1 MPPHGEQ
8 RDADDAHPD
17 QSGSHR
23 RRECAAR
30 DPPFADQHRNRETD
44 QLAVET
50 VEHDRERGEQ
60 QRAGTIDTRPVHEVV
75 AVRTLTAIRRR
86 QGILPQPA
94 GKRLEELVALTR
106 EER

>member
-1 MPPHGEQ
+1 MPPHGQQ

-17 QSGSHR
+17 QPGSHR

-44 QLAVET
+44 QLAVEP
-50 VEHDRERGEQ
+50 VEHDPGRGEQ
-60 QRAGTIDTRPVHEVV
+60 QRAGTIDTLPVREVV
-75 AVRTLTAIRRR
+75 AVRTLTAFRRCH
-86 QGILPQPA
+86 GILPQPA
-94 GKRLEELVALTR
+94 GKLLEELIALTR

>member
-8 RDADDAHPD
+8 RDAEDAHPD

-23 RRECAAR
+23 RRECAER

-44 QLAVET
+44 QLAVEP
-50 VEHDRERGEQ
+50 VEHDPGRGEQ
-60 QRAGTIDTRPVHEVV
+60 QRAATIDTLPVREVV
-75 AVRTLTAIRRR
+75 AVRTLTAFRRR
-86 QGILPQPA
+86 HGILPQPA
-94 GKRLEELVALTR
+94 GKLLEELVALTR